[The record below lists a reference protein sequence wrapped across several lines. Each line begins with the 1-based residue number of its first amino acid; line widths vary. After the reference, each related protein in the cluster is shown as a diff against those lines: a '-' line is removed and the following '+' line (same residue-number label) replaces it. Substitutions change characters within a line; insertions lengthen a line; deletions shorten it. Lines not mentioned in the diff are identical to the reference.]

1 MANTNDLVYVVESL
15 GKFNSK
21 MKELGVTYENLKQ
34 ISEELIDISHHL
46 EVIQNWR
53 MGNDMINLTE
63 PIISIDPVV
72 EDKPDH
78 EPEIILEPLDDLPIE
93 EEEPVPEPVVE
104 KPRKHAPHQVIT
116 HDAARS
122 IAQYVA
128 DKYDGKFPL
137 AVVTPVAKKFKENEK
152 GVKRLLTKETFADKT
167 DPYFTLVDGK
177 IRKVVKTM
185 PSIFT
190 GVGAEKKITD
200 LLRKNKYD
208 VIKCI
213 SDDMSPND
221 IIKLAMCRYI
231 MYTSNEVGELGGG
244 VKEIFIME
252 AISNNRS
259 ANSSAIIKRIKQ
271 TYNVDVDV
279 QLISAV
285 RTGRAYKEISS
296 RFGV

>member
-1 MANTNDLVYVVESL
+1 MANTNDLVYVVSEL
-15 GKFNSK
+15 GKFNAK

-63 PIISIDPVV
+63 PIITSIDPVV
-72 EDKPDH
+72 ED
-78 EPEIILEPLDDLPIE
+78 EPEIILEPLDDSEIE
-93 EEEPVPEPVVE
+93 EEEPAPESVVE

-167 DPYFTLVDGK
+167 DPYFTIIDGK
-177 IRKVVKTM
+177 IRKVVKTT

-190 GVGAEKKITD
+190 GAGAEKKIND

-213 SDDMSPND
+213 SNDMSPND

-231 MYTSNEVGELGGG
+231 MFTSNEVGELGGG

>member
-1 MANTNDLVYVVESL
+1 MANGVVVAVNAL
-15 GKFNSK
+15 NVFISK
-21 MKELGVTYENLKQ
+21 MEKYGMTKDILKKISTELVDL
-34 ISEELIDISHHL
+34 SEDLNDIDH
-46 EVIQNWR
+46 WR
-53 MGNDMINLTE
+53 MGYAMINLTE
-63 PIISIDPVV
+63 PIITGIDPVV
-72 EDKPDH
+72 ED
-78 EPEIILEPLDDLPIE
+78 EPEVILEPFDDSPIE
-93 EEEPVPEPVVE
+93 EEEPVSEPVVE

-116 HDAARS
+116 YDTARS

-167 DPYFTLVDGK
+167 DPYFTLIDGK

-190 GVGAEKKITD
+190 GAGAEKKIND

-213 SDDMSPND
+213 SDEMSPND

-231 MYTSNEVGELGGG
+231 MFTSNEIGDLGGG

-252 AISNNRS
+252 AISKNRS
-259 ANSSAIIKRIKQ
+259 ANSSAIIKCIKQ

-279 QLISAV
+279 QLISAIK
-285 RTGRAYKEISS
+285 TGRAYKEISS

>member
-1 MANTNDLVYVVESL
+1 MANTNDLVYVVSEL
-15 GKFNSK
+15 GKFNAK

-34 ISEELIDISHHL
+34 ISNELIDISHHL

-53 MGNDMINLTE
+53 MGNDMIDLTE
-63 PIISIDPVV
+63 PIITSIDPVV
-72 EDKPDH
+72 ED
-78 EPEIILEPLDDLPIE
+78 EPESEVVLEPFDDSPIE
-93 EEEPVPEPVVE
+93 EEKPVPEPVVE
-104 KPRKHAPHQVIT
+104 KPRKHTPHQVIT
-116 HDAARS
+116 HDTART

-177 IRKVVKTM
+177 IRKVVKTV

-190 GVGAEKKITD
+190 GAGAEKKITD

-213 SDDMSPND
+213 SDEMSPND

-231 MYTSNEVGELGGG
+231 MFTSNEIGDLGGG

-252 AISNNRS
+252 AISKNRS
-259 ANSSAIIKRIKQ
+259 ANSSAIIKCIKQ

-285 RTGRAYKEISS
+285 KTGRAYKEISS